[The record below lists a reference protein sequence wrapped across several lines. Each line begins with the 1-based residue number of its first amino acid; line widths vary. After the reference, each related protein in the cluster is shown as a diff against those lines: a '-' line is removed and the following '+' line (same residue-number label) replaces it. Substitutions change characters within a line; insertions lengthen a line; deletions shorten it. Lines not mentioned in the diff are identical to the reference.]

1 MAKSGGSAN
10 LRNVL
15 LNFGEVSVVS
25 YLPLS
30 HIAAQM
36 LDIYIQI
43 TIGGTTFFAQPDA
56 LKVSSS

>member
-36 LDIYIQI
+36 LDIFVLMAF
-43 TIGGTTFFAQPDA
+43 GGTTFFAQPDA
-56 LKVSSS
+56 LKVSLS